1 MLKAQPRRPWRA
13 PLGHVSLTSGLLRLP
28 SAKVLKLA
36 ARNLARYWRRTL
48 LTAGLIILGVVAV
61 LLFIAVSGSFK
72 SLIVGQITDS
82 VLGHV
87 QVHRKGYVASID
99 NLPLNLN
106 MKPNA
111 VNKVEQALKDIDAV
125 AVWSPRLKFGA
136 MFSNFTETTSI
147 RVNGVI
153 PEREAA
159 AMPMLPGR
167 LVQGSAANGLLERGK
182 LLIPEILAKG
192 MKIGVGD
199 TVVLVAT
206 NLDGSVN
213 GKTFTVQGVLGDV
226 TGPGG
231 RDGYLHLDDAREL
244 LRLTEP
250 EVSEIA
256 VRLTDLGRLGTA
268 RAQIAQA
275 LSDVRNPQGQ
285 PTLEVHG
292 WDQLSPFANI
302 ARMIDLL
309 DVFIRVMLVGIVLIA
324 VMNVMMMAVYER
336 IREIGAISAIGTP
349 PRRILGLFLG
359 EGVLLGLIGT
369 TIGTLLSLVIIYA
382 LNLWPVHFTF
392 GRQQELV
399 LVPAIAAVDVVLI
412 GAIVLLVA
420 VAASLQPAWKAARMD
435 PITALRHV

>member
-1 MLKAQPRRPWRA
+1 ML
-13 PLGHVSLTSGLLRLP
+13 
-28 SAKVLKLA
+28 KVLKLA

-48 LTAGLIILGVVAV
+48 LTSGLIILGVVAV

-82 VLGHV
+82 VLGHL
-87 QVHRKGYVASID
+87 QVHRRGYVASID

-106 MKPNA
+106 MKPAA
-111 VNKVEQALKDIDAV
+111 VAQVEEALEASDAV
-125 AVWSPRLKFGA
+125 AAWSPRLKFGA

-147 RVNGVI
+147 RLNGVL

-159 AMPMLPGR
+159 AMPMLAGR

-182 LLIPEILAKG
+182 VLIPEIIARG
-192 MKIGVGD
+192 MKLKPGD

-213 GKTFTVQGVLGDV
+213 GQTFVVQGVLGDV

-231 RDGYLHLDDAREL
+231 RDGYVHIEDARAL
-244 LRLTEP
+244 LRMTDA

-256 VRLTDLGRLGTA
+256 VRLKDLGALPAA
-268 RAQIAQA
+268 RAGIAQA
-275 LSDVRNPQGQ
+275 LAGVRNPQGQ
-285 PTLEVHG
+285 TALEVHG

-309 DVFIRVMLVGIVLIA
+309 DLFIRVMLVGIVLIA
-324 VMNVMMMAVYER
+324 VMNVMIMAVYER
-336 IREIGAISAIGTP
+336 IREIGMISAIGTP
-349 PRRILGLFLG
+349 PRRILALFLA
-359 EGVLLGLIGT
+359 EGALLGAAGTAIGVA
-369 TIGTLLSLVIIYA
+369 LSLALVYA
-382 LNLWPVHFTF
+382 LNVWPVHFTF
-392 GRQQELV
+392 GRQLELV
-399 LVPAIAAVDVVLI
+399 LAPSLAAADALAIAAVVIVI
-412 GAIVLLVA
+412 AIL
-420 VAASLQPAWKAARMD
+420 ASLQPAWKAARMD